1 MKKIIFVIN
10 NLETGGVQISLLNLL
25 NEIKNDYDV
34 SLLVFSY
41 KEQYEE
47 LIPSGVRLIR
57 IRSPFKEFGRFKKDV
72 RSNPFSFAERT
83 FWFAITK
90 LFGRSAAIRLMCPFQ
105 RKIRG
110 YDAAISFLHEGD
122 QKSLYGGCNEFVL
135 RKVEAERKIT
145 WLHGDFELCGANNKK
160 SYGIY
165 EQFDKIVACSEGT
178 RNAFIKCMP
187 EFAHKTVAIRNCHD
201 YEKIKTLAEESVEY
215 GNECFNIVTVARLS
229 AEKGIDRALEAVAY
243 CKSRGEKIRYHIVGE
258 GIERAFLEKK
268 VSQLSLENDVV
279 FYGNQA
285 NPYEYMVGSDLLL
298 LTSYHEAAPMVFD
311 EAACLGVPVLT
322 TATTSAEEMV
332 GACGHGFVC
341 ENNQEAINKALL
353 DVLVNRERLE
363 TVRATLRSSSFDN
376 SEKKRRFNELVR

>member
-1 MKKIIFVIN
+1 MKKILFVVN
-10 NLETGGVQISLLNLL
+10 NLKTGGIQISLLNLL
-25 NEIKNDYDV
+25 SEIKDDYDIT
-34 SLLVFSY
+34 LLVFY
-41 KEQYEE
+41 CDEKEREPVPE
-47 LIPSGVRLIR
+47 GVRLITASGMLR
-57 IRSPFKEFGRFKKDV
+57 QFGLSKREVSGK
-72 RSNPFSFAERT
+72 PCLFAQRT
-83 FWFAITK
+83 LLYGLTRV
-90 LFGRSAAIRLMCPFQ
+90 FGRSVALKLASCFPKKLY
-105 RKIRG
+105 G
-110 YDAAISFLHEGD
+110 YDCAISYVHEAAQD
-122 QKSLYGGCNEFVL
+122 SLNGGCNEFVL
-135 RKVEAERKIT
+135 KKIEAEQKIT
-145 WLHGDFELCGANNKK
+145 WLHCDFEHCGANNKR

-165 EQFDKIVACSEGT
+165 EQFDNIVACSEGT
-178 RNAFIKCMP
+178 RNTFIKCMP
-187 EFAHKTVAIRNCHD
+187 ELAHKTVAIRNCHN
-201 YEKIKTLAEESVEY
+201 YGKIRSLAEESVEY

-229 AEKGIDRALEAVAY
+229 AEKGLDRALEAIAY

-298 LTSYHEAAPMVFD
+298 LPSYHEAAPMVFD

-376 SEKKRRFNELVR
+376 SEKIRRFNELVR